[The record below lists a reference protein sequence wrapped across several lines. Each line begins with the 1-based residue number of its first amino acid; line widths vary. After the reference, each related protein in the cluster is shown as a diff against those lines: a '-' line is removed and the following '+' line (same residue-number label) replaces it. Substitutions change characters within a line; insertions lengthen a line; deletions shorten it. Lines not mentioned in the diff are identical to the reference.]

1 MFTQSVSHAI
11 RGAVRRPGFSLLIVL
26 IVALSLGLATTAGN
40 LAHEVFLRP
49 LPYAHPE
56 RLYVLSSTNP
66 PEGWWEAPGSVA
78 EFKQYQRD
86 ARLDDDL
93 AVFFDQHSLNVAPDV
108 PGAAVERIAVSYVEH
123 NFFPLLGVGPAQGRT
138 FSAEETREGA
148 ALPVVVVSDR
158 FWRTKLGARADA
170 IGATLRL
177 NGRDHEIIGV
187 MPAGFRDVSLESG
200 DPEIW
205 LPFPLAAGPLGPD
218 LYSNYAL
225 RRCRALL
232 RLQEGVGRTAAQHEA
247 DEIGRTIDRVRPAET
262 QGRGFLIQP
271 VRHWFFWRVNKP
283 VAALLAGALLVLAV
297 AAVNLANL
305 LLVDSL
311 RRGQEL
317 AVRAALGADTRR
329 LTAALAGRSLLPVCA
344 GGLLAVTVAAGLTGL
359 LREAGVFV
367 LPEFVRLEISPT
379 GLAGS
384 FGLLLAVAMLT
395 VLVPL
400 RKARRLDLREALSS
414 SGKGISAAGGMRARQ
429 TLVLTEV
436 ALATLLLA
444 CTGLAARSLWQLI
457 NRPPGY
463 RPEQLL
469 TMTTNLDRARL
480 TSPAARADFVRQLAV
495 TMQDIPGVKAATLW
509 SGSMLGQGG
518 WVTNLTPGHLDAT
531 DPKNARTF
539 QRNGVIPGGLAV
551 LGIQLLRGRDFSPQ
565 AVPGQPTEIIVDER
579 TASALWPGQDPIGR
593 TVFQSL
599 NPARPGVIIGIAAPV
614 RHRGRQFDETRNA
627 GDTYFSPFQAPM
639 DQVNLL
645 FRVAPGAERTV
656 VEQARQRLARLDPTM
671 AIYDVQRMEQRL
683 AQEENV
689 PRFTAQVLGMY
700 GGIALLL
707 TALGVYGVLAFATE
721 QRTRE
726 FGIRLAV
733 GARPTQ
739 VWRQVLA
746 GGAGWITAGVAAGL
760 IFAGLGAP
768 LLGDLLVGVSPRDPL
783 ALGGAAA
790 VVCAAGLIGAGI
802 PAWRAARVDPL
813 IALRSE

>member
-1 MFTQSVSHAI
+1 MPLSSVSHAA
-11 RGAVRRPGFSLLIVL
+11 RGALRRPGFSLIIVL

-40 LAHEVFLRP
+40 LAYEVFLRP
-49 LPYAHPE
+49 LPYAQPE

-78 EFKQYQRD
+78 EFRQYQRD

-108 PGAAVERIAVSYVEH
+108 PGAAVERVAVSYVEH
-123 NFFPLLGVGPAQGRT
+123 NFFPLLGVGPAHGRT
-138 FSAEETREGA
+138 FSAEETREGTA
-148 ALPVVVVSDR
+148 APVIVVSDR
-158 FWRTKLGARADA
+158 FWRTKLGARADV
-170 IGATLRL
+170 IGTTLRL

-200 DPEIW
+200 DPEVW
-205 LPFPLAAGPLGPD
+205 LPFPLAVGPLGAD
-218 LYSNYAL
+218 LYSNYTL

-232 RLQEGVGRTAAQHEA
+232 RLQEGAPRMAAQHEA
-247 DEIGRTIDRVRPAET
+247 DEIGRAIDRARPADT

-271 VRHWFFWRVNKP
+271 VRHWFFWRVDRP
-283 VAALLAGALLVLAV
+283 VAALFAGALLVLLV

-329 LTAALAGRSLLPVCA
+329 LTVALVGRSLLPVLA
-344 GGLLAVTVAAGLTGL
+344 GGLLAVTVAAGLTSL
-359 LREAGVFV
+359 LRGASVFV
-367 LPEFVRLEISPT
+367 LPEFVRLELSPV
-379 GLAGS
+379 GLAGGL
-384 FGLLLAVAMLT
+384 GLLLLVALLT

-400 RKARRLDLREALSS
+400 RRARRLDLREALSS
-414 SGKGISAAGGMRARQ
+414 AGKGISAAGGVRARQ
-429 TLVLTEV
+429 MLVLTEV

-444 CTGLAARSLWQLI
+444 CTGLAVRSLWQLI
-457 NRPPGY
+457 NRQPGY
-463 RPEQLL
+463 RSEQLL

-480 TSPAARADFVRQLAV
+480 PTPAARADFVRQLAV
-495 TMQDIPGVKAATLW
+495 AMEDIPGARTATLW

-518 WVTNLTPGHLDAT
+518 WVINLTPGHLDAT

-539 QRNGVIPGGLAV
+539 QRNGTMPGGLAA
-551 LGIQLLRGRDFSPQ
+551 LGIQLLRGRDFSPD
-565 AVPGQPTEIIVDER
+565 ALPGQPMEIIVDER
-579 TASALWPGQDPIGR
+579 TAAALWPGQDPLGR
-593 TVFQSL
+593 TVFLSL
-599 NPARPGVIIGIAAPV
+599 NPARPGVVVGLAAPV
-614 RHRGRQFDETRNA
+614 RHRGRLFDETRNT
-627 GDTYFSPFQAPM
+627 GDTYFSAYQAPM

-645 FRVAPGAERTV
+645 FRIAPGAERTV
-656 VEQARQRLARLDPTM
+656 LDHARQRLARLDPTM
-671 AIYDVQRMEQRL
+671 AVYDVQLMEQRL

-700 GGIALLL
+700 AGIAVLL

-733 GARPTQ
+733 GARPAQ

-746 GGAGWITAGVAAGL
+746 GGAGWIAAGVAAGL
-760 IFAGLGAP
+760 VLALLAAP
-768 LLGDLLVGVSPRDPL
+768 LLGDLLVGVSPRDPM
-783 ALGGAAA
+783 ALGGAAM
-790 VVCAAGLIGAGI
+790 VVVAAGLLGAGI
-802 PAWRAARVDPL
+802 PAWRASRVDPL

>member
-1 MFTQSVSHAI
+1 MRT
-11 RGAVRRPGFSLLIVL
+11 
-26 IVALSLGLATTAGN
+26 ALS
-40 LAHEVFLRP
+40 
-49 LPYAHPE
+49 
-56 RLYVLSSTNP
+56 
-66 PEGWWEAPGSVA
+66 
-78 EFKQYQRD
+78 
-86 ARLDDDL
+86 
-93 AVFFDQHSLNVAPDV
+93 
-108 PGAAVERIAVSYVEH
+108 
-123 NFFPLLGVGPAQGRT
+123 
-138 FSAEETREGA
+138 
-148 ALPVVVVSDR
+148 
-158 FWRTKLGARADA
+158 
-170 IGATLRL
+170 
-177 NGRDHEIIGV
+177 
-187 MPAGFRDVSLESG
+187 
-200 DPEIW
+200 
-205 LPFPLAAGPLGPD
+205 
-218 LYSNYAL
+218 
-225 RRCRALL
+225 
-232 RLQEGVGRTAAQHEA
+232 
-247 DEIGRTIDRVRPAET
+247 
-262 QGRGFLIQP
+262 
-271 VRHWFFWRVNKP
+271 
-283 VAALLAGALLVLAV
+283 
-297 AAVNLANL
+297 
-305 LLVDSL
+305 
-311 RRGQEL
+311 
-317 AVRAALGADTRR
+317 ADTRR
-329 LTAALAGRSLLPVCA
+329 RTAALAGRALLPVGA
-344 GGLLAVTVAAGLTGL
+344 GGLLAVTIAAGLTGL

-379 GLAGS
+379 GLAGG
-384 FGLLLAVAMLT
+384 FGLLLAVALLM

-400 RKARRLDLREALSS
+400 RRARRLDLREALSS

-469 TMTTNLDRARL
+469 TMTTNLDRARM

-551 LGIQLLRGRDFSPQ
+551 LGIQLLRGRDFPPQ

-579 TASALWPGQDPIGR
+579 TACVLWPGQDPIGR

-599 NPARPGVIIGIAAPV
+599 NSARPGVIIGIAAP
-614 RHRGRQFDETRNA
+614 
-627 GDTYFSPFQAPM
+627 
-639 DQVNLL
+639 
-645 FRVAPGAERTV
+645 
-656 VEQARQRLARLDPTM
+656 
-671 AIYDVQRMEQRL
+671 
-683 AQEENV
+683 
-689 PRFTAQVLGMY
+689 VLGMY

-707 TALGVYGVLAFATE
+707 TALGVYGVPAFATE

-746 GGAGWITAGVAAGL
+746 GGAGWITEGVAAGL
-760 IFAGLGAP
+760 VGGLLLAMIAAP
-768 LLGDLLVGVSPRDPL
+768 LLGGLLIGVSPRDPAVL
-783 ALGGAAA
+783 AGAAA
-790 VVCAAGLIGAGI
+790 VVLGAGVVAMLV